1 MAGNEAVAGRAH
13 AVETPGRVRLRTLVY
28 IRWIAV
34 LGQLLTLLV
43 VRYGLA
49 FELPFGICISVIAIS
64 AALNIAITLRRPLG
78 DHLTDRMAAQY
89 LAYDILQLT
98 VLLFLTG
105 GLQNPFS
112 VLILSPVVVSAT
124 VLPRGSTIG
133 LGLLSG
139 GAITLLAL
147 WHLPFPWHQG
157 QSFELPDVYI
167 MGIWEALELGVVFIA
182 AYAGSVSEEARRMSD
197 ALAATQMALA
207 REQRISALGA
217 LAAAAAHELGSPLAT
232 IAVTAREM
240 ERTAPHDGPFAE
252 DIRLL
257 IEQTN
262 RCRDILAELA
272 RDPEAD
278 GGSPF
283 ARLPITVLVEAA
295 AQPHMTSHAEILFDH
310 GPADS
315 VGPPPVIARSPEIL
329 HGLGTIIQN
338 AAQFAADQVV
348 VATRWDRDKIT
359 VTVEDDG
366 PGFPSHLLDRLGE
379 PYLSSRGEGG
389 HMGLGVFI
397 ASTLLKRTGAT
408 LSFFNAEDGGAR
420 VEVRWQRAAIEA
432 KP

>member
-1 MAGNEAVAGRAH
+1 MASNEAVAGRAP
-13 AVETPGRVRLRTLVY
+13 AAEATGRVRLRTLVY

-34 LGQLLTLLV
+34 LGQLLTLMV
-43 VRYGLA
+43 VRYGLG
-49 FELPFGICISVIAIS
+49 FELPFGICMAVIAIS

-124 VLPRGSTIG
+124 VLPRASTIG

-139 GAITLLAL
+139 AAITLLAL
-147 WHLPFPWHQG
+147 WHLPFPWHPG
-157 QSFELPDVYI
+157 QTFELPDVYV

-207 REQRISALGA
+207 REQRMSALGA

-232 IAVTAREM
+232 IAVTAKEM
-240 ERTAPHDGPFAE
+240 ARVAPAGGPLAD
-252 DIRLL
+252 DIALL
-257 IEQTN
+257 IEQSN

-283 ARLPITVLVEAA
+283 AQLPITALVEAA
-295 AQPHMTSHAEILFDH
+295 AQPHMGSHAEILFDH
-310 GPADS
+310 RPAEGN
-315 VGPPPVIARSPEIL
+315 GPPPIIMRSPEIL
-329 HGLGTIIQN
+329 HGLGNLIQN

-348 VATRWDRDKIT
+348 VGTRWDRERVIVT
-359 VTVEDDG
+359 VTDDG

-389 HMGLGVFI
+389 HMGLGIFI

-408 LSFFNAEDGGAR
+408 LSFSNSEGGGAR

-432 KP
+432 RP